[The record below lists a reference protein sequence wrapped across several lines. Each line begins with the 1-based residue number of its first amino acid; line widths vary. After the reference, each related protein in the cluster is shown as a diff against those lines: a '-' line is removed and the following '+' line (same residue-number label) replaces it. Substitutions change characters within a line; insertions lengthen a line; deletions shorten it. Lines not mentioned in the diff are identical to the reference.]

1 MRPRILLAVFVFPVS
16 GYATEWIA
24 YDKAAFVKAQE
35 AGKWCWWPFTP
46 TGEQLTDKSFLSSKA

>member
-1 MRPRILLAVFVFPVS
+1 MRVQSFRRMLPIILLAVFVYPVS

-35 AGKWCWWPFTP
+35 AGKTVLVAVHADW
-46 TGEQLTDKSFLSSKA
+46 

>member
-1 MRPRILLAVFVFPVS
+1 MRAQSFRRMLPIILLAVFAYPAS

-35 AGKWCWWPFTP
+35 AGKTVLVAVHADW
-46 TGEQLTDKSFLSSKA
+46 